1 MEKRKYNRST
11 SSYSTF
17 GASSTNTSVFN
28 GTVNNA
34 NKVEVN
40 ENTAFLQIQE

>member
-1 MEKRKYNRST
+1 MYKRQ
-11 SSYSTF
+11 
-17 GASSTNTSVFN
+17 VFN

-40 ENTAFLQIQE
+40 ENTAFSSNSRINGVNELNLANGKTLD